1 MLALLYAL
9 IAAIAGGPAAGTV
22 AFLASLWLLGGIQLL
37 AIGVCGEYI
46 GKIYGEVKRR
56 PRYWVE
62 TFLGDDTDKP

>member
-1 MLALLYAL
+1 
-9 IAAIAGGPAAGTV
+9 V